1 MKYIDPESI
10 KSTFSILNES
20 GIDYILIRNINNEI
34 PEKLVEGKDID
45 ILAKYSDKNKLNEL
59 LVQSGFSRIK
69 HPNGKD
75 LRLYNVN
82 KFEFHM
88 DKNGVILDVN
98 YQLVC
103 RSLDAGQWIPL
114 DEYIQGSAWQ
124 NKKFV
129 EAKELNYWRLG
140 HEDEFITL
148 IVRCIFDKKMFIPG
162 YISRIEEIYDYI
174 DPSDVKRKLGLVF
187 FKYAPLLFE
196 QIKLRRYSNIIRNYI
211 QFKDY

>member
-1 MKYIDPESI
+1 MEYIDPESI

-59 LVQSGFSRIK
+59 LVQSGFSQIK

-114 DEYIQGSAWQ
+114 DENIQGSAWQ

-129 EAKELNYWRLG
+129 EAKELNYWRLS